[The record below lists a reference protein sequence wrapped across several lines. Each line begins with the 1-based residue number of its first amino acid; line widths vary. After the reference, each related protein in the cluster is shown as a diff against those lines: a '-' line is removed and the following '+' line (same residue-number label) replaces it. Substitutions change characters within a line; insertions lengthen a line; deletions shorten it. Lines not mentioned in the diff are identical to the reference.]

1 MDAAL
6 PSVAAMTLA
15 FPGMNPYLENP
26 DIWPEIHAWLIVQLA
41 RSLNPRLKPK
51 YRAAVEQRVYI
62 DSLLVGIPDVSVFRS
77 QQVTGQT
84 VATST
89 MSRPIKV
96 NVPMPEEIKET
107 YLEIRQI
114 GTGKVVTVIE
124 VLSPKNKR
132 PGPGRDQYNAKRSKV
147 LESLSHLVEIDL
159 LRNGEPLPM
168 SGGIQSTYRILISR
182 ASSRPEA
189 ELYPF
194 NLREP
199 IPIFPLPLQSGD
211 AEPAIDLNQILQ
223 EIYEEASL
231 DLVIDYSQQPVPP
244 VSDADFQWAQSLRN
258 L

>member
-1 MDAAL
+1 
-6 PSVAAMTLA
+6 
-15 FPGMNPYLENP
+15 
-26 DIWPEIHAWLIVQLA
+26 
-41 RSLNPRLKPK
+41 
-51 YRAAVEQRVYI
+51 
-62 DSLLVGIPDVSVFRS
+62 
-77 QQVTGQT
+77 
-84 VATST
+84 
-89 MSRPIKV
+89 
-96 NVPMPEEIKET
+96 MPEEIKET

-211 AEPAIDLNQILQ
+211 AEPAIDFSIKSCKRFTRKHL
-223 EIYEEASL
+223 
-231 DLVIDYSQQPVPP
+231 
-244 VSDADFQWAQSLRN
+244 
-258 L
+258 

>member
-1 MDAAL
+1 
-6 PSVAAMTLA
+6 
-15 FPGMNPYLENP
+15 
-26 DIWPEIHAWLIVQLA
+26 
-41 RSLNPRLKPK
+41 
-51 YRAAVEQRVYI
+51 
-62 DSLLVGIPDVSVFRS
+62 
-77 QQVTGQT
+77 
-84 VATST
+84 
-89 MSRPIKV
+89 
-96 NVPMPEEIKET
+96 
-107 YLEIRQI
+107 
-114 GTGKVVTVIE
+114 
-124 VLSPKNKR
+124 
-132 PGPGRDQYNAKRSKV
+132 
-147 LESLSHLVEIDL
+147 VEIDL